1 MADGM
6 QWGYVCMKKLVGG
19 FGKRNYVNLKTG
31 DSHIL
36 GGITDGWLNNKWQAT
51 NTCGLCHYFV
61 VSLMRRKNPAKFHIN
76 ETMIGMKSIYDIH
89 KNC

>member
-1 MADGM
+1 
-6 QWGYVCMKKLVGG
+6 MKKLVGG
-19 FGKRNYVNLKTG
+19 FGKRNHVNLKTG
-31 DSHIL
+31 VSHIL